1 MRYPVPFASSVVSPN
16 HDIVTASPPVSPNVV
31 ARILIIQ
38 KRSVTCGTFA
48 TSSHFLSSIECLTR
62 AAASNSIEDESS
74 QKQDRQCAPA
84 STIKADEAEME
95 SETNSPTPDKEAQT
109 SAPADRPLARIASFF
124 GLKRNLAILLIA
136 IFVIGAGEELWMRF
150 VPKYL
155 QTLGASVFVIG
166 LYDAIKTLL
175 GAVYAYP
182 GGVIVDLWGHRRAFL
197 TFNIVS
203 IVGYALVLLV
213 PHWGA
218 VIVGMFLFLSW
229 SCFSL
234 PATFSLVAAAL
245 EANRHAMGIGVQS
258 VIKRL
263 PIMIAP
269 FFGGVLID
277 HFGVVNGVRIAL
289 LVSIVLSAATI
300 LLQAPN
306 HDEPKPETA
315 KERLN
320 FFQSLREFNSP
331 MRRLL
336 LSDIL
341 IRFCERIP
349 YAWVVIFALDYIG
362 LSAKEVGVLISVEM
376 LAATLCIIPAS
387 YYADR
392 YGREPFVIVTF
403 IMFTVFPLSL
413 YVSRS
418 FSALVVAF
426 AIRGFKEFGDTSRKA
441 LIIGY
446 CDPARCGQMVGAY
459 YLVRD
464 LIVSMGAIVGAYLWH
479 QGAAI
484 NFLGAAAF
492 GIAGTIFYIKTIRE
506 QRLDELEKMKEEI
519 SRRRFR

>member
-1 MRYPVPFASSVVSPN
+1 MQTPDEQKVSP
-16 HDIVTASPPVSPNVV
+16 
-31 ARILIIQ
+31 AR
-38 KRSVTCGTFA
+38 RFA
-48 TSSHFLSSIECLTR
+48 E
-62 AAASNSIEDESS
+62 
-74 QKQDRQCAPA
+74 
-84 STIKADEAEME
+84 
-95 SETNSPTPDKEAQT
+95 
-109 SAPADRPLARIASFF
+109 FF
-124 GLKRNLAILLIA
+124 GLKRNLVVLLLA

-150 VPKYL
+150 VPKFL
-155 QTLGASVFVIG
+155 QTLGAAVFVIG
-166 LYDAIKTLL
+166 LYDALRTLL

-218 VIVGMFLFLSW
+218 VIAGMFLFLSW

-245 EANRHAMGIGVQS
+245 EANRHSMGIGVQS

-269 FFGGVLID
+269 FFGGLLID
-277 HFGVVNGVRIAL
+277 RFGVIGGVRIAL
-289 LVSIVLSAATI
+289 VISIVLSGATI
-300 LLQAPN
+300 LVQRQLR
-306 HDEPKPETA
+306 DEPKEKSATEEPW
-315 KERLN
+315 N
-320 FFQSLREFNSP
+320 FWQSLREFNSP

-349 YAWVVIFALDYIG
+349 YAWVVIFAMDYIG
-362 LSAKEVGVLISVEM
+362 VSAKEIGVLTAVEM

-387 YYADR
+387 HYADR
-392 YGREPFVIVTF
+392 YGREPFVIITF
-403 IMFTVFPLSL
+403 IMFTLFPVSL
-413 YVSRS
+413 LMSRS
-418 FSALVVAF
+418 FSALVIAF
-426 AIRGFKEFGDTSRKA
+426 MIRGFKEFGDTSRKA

-446 CDPARCGQMVGAY
+446 SDSYRRGQMVGAY

-464 LIVSMGAIVGAYLWH
+464 LIVSTAAILGAYLWKL
-479 QGAAI
+479 GPAL

-492 GIAGTIFYIKTIRE
+492 GVAGTIFYMKTIR
-506 QRLDELEKMKEEI
+506 QSRQSFLNDLKKELEM
-519 SRRRFR
+519 RRTRSQ